1 MASPDRADGFSPE
14 LRASLFHFTVFA
26 ATGAGTAYY
35 SIWMN
40 DKGLSSGQI
49 GVINAVPV
57 LIMLVVNVIIGRLAD
72 KASDWKNTI
81 VLLALIAG
89 VVPIA
94 YFWVNDFWSLLLVFT
109 FCSVPSG
116 ALVPVIDA
124 ATLRMTQRRGTDF
137 GFVRAWGTVGYTVTA
152 AATGVL
158 IAWLGPVAFVPA
170 FVVFSLLRA
179 GLAFQLPQFRAPP
192 AVDAPVLKRGSVK
205 LKSLMQLWFLLPCIS
220 FALIQSTH
228 FFLGAMGALV
238 WKIDGIGEGWI
249 GPLIAV
255 SAAGEAITMFFWR
268 RIGTRMSARTM
279 LIIAGLVGCVRWIV
293 MALNPPLAVMFLL
306 QALHAITLP
315 FSYFG
320 IMHFIANWAP
330 EEIAAEA
337 QGFSS
342 AMTQGF
348 SVITLLIFG
357 WLVGLVGGG
366 AYYVAGGM
374 TLVGAGAAWWSLILR
389 PTHSRHEG
397 QEGSAAHA

>member
-1 MASPDRADGFSPE
+1 MSSTDRADGFSPE

-26 ATGAGTAYY
+26 STGAGSAYY
-35 SIWMN
+35 AIWMSG
-40 DKGLSSGQI
+40 KGLGPEQI
-49 GVINAVPV
+49 GIVNAVPV
-57 LIMLVVNVIIGRLAD
+57 LIMLVVNMLIGRLAD
-72 KASDWKNTI
+72 KASDWKVTI
-81 VLLALIAG
+81 VILALIAG

-94 YFWVNDFWSLLLVFT
+94 YFFVNDFWSLLLVFT
-109 FCSVPSG
+109 FCTVPAG

-179 GLAFQLPQFRAPP
+179 GLAFPLPQFRAPP
-192 AVDAPVLKRGSVK
+192 AVNAPVRGPRTAR
-205 LKSLMQLWFLLPCIS
+205 LRDLMQLWFLLPCIS

-238 WKIDGIGEGWI
+238 WKIDGVAEGWI
-249 GPLIAV
+249 GPLIAI
-255 SAAGEAITMFFWR
+255 SAAGEAVMMFFWR
-268 RIGTRMSARTM
+268 RVGPLMSARQM
-279 LIIAGLVGCVRWIV
+279 LIIAGLVGLVRWV
-293 MALNPPLAVMFLL
+293 AMAFNPPLWLLFGL

-337 QGFSS
+337 QSFSS
-342 AMTQGF
+342 ALTQGF
-348 SVITLLIFG
+348 SVVTLLVFG
-357 WLVGLVGGG
+357 WLIGIIGGE
-366 AYYVAGGM
+366 AYLVAGGM
-374 TLVGAGAAWWSLILR
+374 ALAGAAAAWWSLVLR
-389 PTHSRHEG
+389 PAHSRHEAL
-397 QEGSAAHA
+397 AATT